1 MTLDRIKLSAQT
13 VRENIAILEE
23 CEEPDDAGYYLQ
35 LEHEKFVLSALEKQI
50 PKKPYKVKEHKQND
64 YYCTVCKRYLGD
76 EMELKY
82 ACLQPEYC
90 QHCGQ
95 ALDWNDH
102 PTEKGGDE

>member
-1 MTLDRIKLSAQT
+1 MTFEDVKRI
-13 VRENIAILEE
+13 RENPTMDDVDDKELHRMIDIA
-23 CEEPDDAGYYLQ
+23 
-35 LEHEKFVLSALEKQI
+35 VEKQI
-50 PKKPYKVKEHKQND
+50 PKKPYKIKEHKQND

-95 ALDWNDH
+95 ALDWS
-102 PTEKGGDE
+102 